1 MSVGVHHCRGG
12 CYSLCVCSDIRTVLT
27 TVRKD
32 ATVSTFASQLLVLV
46 GVAVGALGSYL
57 TTAATERARWK
68 RTIDS
73 RWDDRRVAAYAA
85 YARAVRQTVTISQ
98 RIAAGR
104 GLGDSTEPLPPNDEN
119 IGLLASA
126 EAARA
131 ELWETVILLGHP
143 STVDASRNWNDQVWR
158 LEWYARGLVIG
169 NSSDWSNAV
178 SEVDTARAIF
188 YDAARRDLGVRGG
201 GIAWRD
207 PSDVPRP
214 RLPHDPYRQEM

>member
-1 MSVGVHHCRGG
+1 
-12 CYSLCVCSDIRTVLT
+12 
-27 TVRKD
+27 
-32 ATVSTFASQLLVLV
+32 VSTFAGQLLVLV
-46 GVAVGALGSYL
+46 GVVVGALGSYL

-68 RTIDS
+68 RTLDS

-143 STVDASRNWNDQVWR
+143 STVDASRNWNDRVWR
-158 LEWYARGLVIG
+158 LEWYARGLVTG
-169 NSSDWSNAV
+169 DSSDWSNAV
-178 SEVDTARAIF
+178 SEVDTARSIF
-188 YDAARRDLGVRGG
+188 YEAARRDLEVRGG
-201 GIAWRD
+201 SIAWRD
-207 PSDVPRP
+207 PSDVPSP
-214 RLPHDPYRQEM
+214 RLLHDPDS